1 MIAGA
6 AIGQAKPVQLIQAQ
20 CVTDNPASADRLPS
34 ASGGFKMDSNFV
46 MAREI
51 FK

>member
-1 MIAGA
+1 MIADA
-6 AIGQAKPVQLIQAQ
+6 AIGQTKPVQLIQAQ

-34 ASGGFKMDSNFV
+34 ASAEFKIDRNFV
-46 MAREI
+46 VTLEI

>member
-6 AIGQAKPVQLIQAQ
+6 AIGQTKPVQIIQAQ

-34 ASGGFKMDSNFV
+34 ASGGFKMDRSFV
-46 MAREI
+46 VTRGDH
-51 FK
+51 